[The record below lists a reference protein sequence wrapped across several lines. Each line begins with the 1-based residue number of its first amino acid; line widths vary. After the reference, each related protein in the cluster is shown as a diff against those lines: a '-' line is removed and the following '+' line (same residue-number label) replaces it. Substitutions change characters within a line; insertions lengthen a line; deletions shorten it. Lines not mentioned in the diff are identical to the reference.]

1 MYICGEKRK
10 RYGRIKLHKRTGKRE
25 RKEKACT
32 TRTNPSKRRRPLYFE
47 LHVRINIKKE
57 RKNRKVSRS
66 FLTNGQSKRIGLN
79 SAKITLG

>member
-1 MYICGEKRK
+1 MYIYGEKRK
-10 RYGRIKLHKRTGKRE
+10 RYGKIKLNKRTGKRE
-25 RKEKACT
+25 RKEKACST
-32 TRTNPSKRRRPLYFE
+32 RRTNPSKRRPLYFE

>member
-1 MYICGEKRK
+1 MYIYGEKQK
-10 RYGRIKLHKRTGKRE
+10 GYGRIKLNKRTGKRE

-32 TRTNPSKRRRPLYFE
+32 TRTNPSKRRPLYFE